1 MYGRFSSQLS
11 QTGTVLLRL
20 TSLEDMAVAQTLW
33 RALDARS
40 QARHVWFQSFEWCY
54 QWMRHHGHKRCTPLV
69 YMVVR
74 DGEAKAVLPLMRTK
88 KRVGVTSLRMLG
100 APHTQYAN
108 VLTATGQLT
117 ALEHDLLGTALMQ
130 ETGIDQLLFDLV
142 PQGSPLNDLLPRGS
156 RVAHLDNQSSQL
168 DLAQFETVA
177 DYEQSLGKK
186 SSRNLRRAVNQF
198 EHAGA
203 LRFEVLRPAT
213 AGYLD
218 LVTRCLTMKASW
230 LAATGRISQGLEQ
243 GDHGAFLAALQTG
256 HCDEGPIAFALR
268 LNGKPIAIEL
278 GYLQRGHYYAYMGAF
293 DWGWRNLSPGKLQ
306 MHKSICWLIEN
317 GADRL
322 DLLGNPSG
330 YKQHYASHT
339 LAMSGFAV
347 NRSWRGRTYTTLWTR
362 NIKPRLK
369 AVFHRM
375 PEDWR
380 TSLHVMRK
388 IEYNFVA

>member
-11 QTGTVLLRL
+11 QSGTVLLRL

-54 QWMRHHGHKRCTPLV
+54 QWLRHHGDARCTPLIF
-69 YMVVR
+69 MLVR
-74 DGEAKAVLPLMRTK
+74 DGAAVAVLPLMRTK
-88 KRVGVTSLRMLG
+88 KRVGITSLRMLG

-108 VLTATGQLT
+108 VLTANGQLS
-117 ALEHDLLGTALMQ
+117 AREHDTLRNALMH
-130 ETGIDQLLFDLV
+130 EPGIDQLLFDLV
-142 PQGSPLNDLLPRGS
+142 PQGSPLVDLLPRGG
-156 RVAHLDNQSSQL
+156 RLVHLDNQSSQL

-177 DYEQSLGKK
+177 AYEQSLGKK
-186 SSRNLRRAVNQF
+186 SSRNLRRAISQF
-198 EHAGA
+198 EQAGA
-203 LRFEVLRPAT
+203 LTFEVMRPAT

-218 LVTRCLTMKASW
+218 LVTRCLKMKASW

-243 GDHGAFLAALQTG
+243 GDHGAFLAALQTSHG
-256 HCDEGPIAFALR
+256 GEGPIAFALR

-293 DWGWRNLSPGKLQ
+293 DWAWRNLSPGKLQ

-322 DLLGNPSG
+322 DLLGNPSD
-330 YKQHYASHT
+330 YKQHYASQT
-339 LAMSGFAV
+339 LPMHGFVV
-347 NRSWRGRTYTTLWTR
+347 NRSWRGRAYTTLWTR
-362 NIKPRLK
+362 NTKPRLK
-369 AVFHRM
+369 ALFHHM
-375 PEDWR
+375 PEHWR